1 MAILS
6 EMGHIF
12 QLSTVR
18 MLAWFVAKLLRNLYQ
33 GLLINKDGMPN
44 VLSLDSAKVPP
55 HKYLFF
61 VILQLKKAMS
71 EGPVLILP
79 SHRSYADNLLVSYLC
94 FSKNMPLPVIATG
107 MGKFM
112 LIAFNDFTD
121 KSTVIL

>member
-1 MAILS
+1 
-6 EMGHIF
+6 MGHIF

-44 VLSLDSAKVPP
+44 
-55 HKYLFF
+55 
-61 VILQLKKAMS
+61 LKKAMS

-107 MGKFM
+107 MDFKGM
-112 LIAFNDFTD
+112 QGVNRLLQGAGAFYIRRSFGQ
-121 KSTVIL
+121 

>member
-1 MAILS
+1 
-6 EMGHIF
+6 
-12 QLSTVR
+12 

-44 VLSLDSAKVPP
+44 
-55 HKYLFF
+55 
-61 VILQLKKAMS
+61 LKKAMS